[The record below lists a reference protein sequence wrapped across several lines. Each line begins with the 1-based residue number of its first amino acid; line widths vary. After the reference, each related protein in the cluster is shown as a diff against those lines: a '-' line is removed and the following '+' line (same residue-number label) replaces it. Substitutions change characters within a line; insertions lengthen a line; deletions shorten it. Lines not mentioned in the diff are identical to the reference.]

1 MMVKESDAR
10 LALHSLEELENL
22 EEIVSRVVPSP
33 GDVPSL
39 TGVEVYGETMPMNG
53 IIGGDHIIYVDFKKR
68 YNLAARAEKA
78 RRKGRPELAETL
90 ESLHRRA
97 GIVVADVAGHR
108 LTDAVLALMLHQAFL
123 LGAMYELDF
132 FGEITTRLFENLNT
146 RFFASSTVSKF
157 LTMIYGEIWED
168 GKFRFISA
176 GHPIPVVFS
185 RFYDRFV
192 DISPEM
198 LTTFPPL
205 GTMPSYD
212 DIDRKDEQPPL
223 GFKDRYE
230 VNEITLMGSGDILI
244 LYTDGLSEHS
254 ADQGPYF
261 PGRLE
266 QVLRW
271 NKDGS
276 AREIYQAIRED
287 LLAFGPIT
295 DDVTFVVIKR
305 H

>member
-1 MMVKESDAR
+1 MMVTEKDTR
-10 LALHSLEELENL
+10 LALQSLEELENL

-39 TGVEVYGETMPMNG
+39 VGVEVYGETMPLNG

-68 YNLAARAEKA
+68 YNLPARVEKA
-78 RRKGRPELAETL
+78 RRKGREDLAEKL
-90 ESLHRRA
+90 ESLHLRA

-132 FGEITTRLFENLNT
+132 FGEITTRLFENLNS

-176 GHPIPVVFS
+176 GHPNPVVFS

-212 DIDRKDEQPPL
+212 DIDRKDERPPL

-230 VNEITLMGSGDILI
+230 VNEITLMGAGDILI

-254 ADQGPYF
+254 ADHTPYF
-261 PGRLE
+261 PQRLE
-266 QVLRW
+266 EVLRS

-276 AREIYQAIRED
+276 SREIYQAIRDD